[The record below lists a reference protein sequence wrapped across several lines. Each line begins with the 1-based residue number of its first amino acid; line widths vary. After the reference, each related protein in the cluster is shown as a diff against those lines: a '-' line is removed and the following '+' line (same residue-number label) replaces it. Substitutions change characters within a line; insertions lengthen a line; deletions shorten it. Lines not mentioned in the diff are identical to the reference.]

1 MKKEK
6 MITRTIESTKYTVM
20 CVNPEENTCYDT
32 EVTFSGSR
40 EDSSAI
46 SALNETFKSNNSN
59 HIAIMVKSAET
70 IETLYGMP
78 ESFFMAY
85 AVVLPPRG
93 TKKETEEE

>member
-6 MITRTIESTKYTVM
+6 MITRTIESTKYAIM
-20 CVNPEENTCYDT
+20 CVNPDENSCYDT
-32 EVTFSGSR
+32 EITLSGSR

-46 SALNETFKSNNSN
+46 SALNETFKNNGSN
-59 HIAIMVKSAET
+59 HIAVMVKSAET
-70 IETLYGMP
+70 TETLYGMP

-85 AVVLPPRG
+85 AVILPPRG